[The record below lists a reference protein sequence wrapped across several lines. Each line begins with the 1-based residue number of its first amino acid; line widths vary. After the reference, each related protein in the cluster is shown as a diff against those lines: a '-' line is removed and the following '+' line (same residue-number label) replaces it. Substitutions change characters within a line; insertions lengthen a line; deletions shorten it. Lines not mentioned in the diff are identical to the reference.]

1 MFRQPIHWTRIE
13 KSWNRC
19 QIMTTWFIDRH
30 INWIYS
36 YGFISPNYDRLLILS
51 NVLIEISGQK
61 GRLETKSQGDT

>member
-1 MFRQPIHWTRIE
+1 
-13 KSWNRC
+13 
-19 QIMTTWFIDRH
+19 MTTWFIDRH